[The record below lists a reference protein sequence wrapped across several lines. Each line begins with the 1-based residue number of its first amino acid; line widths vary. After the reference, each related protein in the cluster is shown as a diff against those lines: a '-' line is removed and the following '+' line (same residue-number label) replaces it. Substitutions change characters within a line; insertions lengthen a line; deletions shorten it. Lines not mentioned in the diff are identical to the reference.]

1 MNMGQ
6 ITQIAFELRNLTQ
19 AQLDEEDSDAEEET
33 TEQVLKRQEMAVW
46 QKFCQ
51 NKINKIKSEIKNKED
66 EKAYYAKQKAKKE
79 EERKKLDKMKGKVG
93 SDIASLNSKIKDLE
107 KNRDNLIIDK
117 AKKEADL
124 NRLHGEWKQKISKL
138 K

>member
-1 MNMGQ
+1 MKSRRVSLRRKKSTKKRVRRSSTRISFFKKDNPDVKR
-6 ITQIAFELRNLTQ
+6 ITMKYKKPI
-19 AQLDEEDSDAEEET
+19 EDS
-33 TEQVLKRQEMAVW
+33 
-46 QKFCQ
+46 Q